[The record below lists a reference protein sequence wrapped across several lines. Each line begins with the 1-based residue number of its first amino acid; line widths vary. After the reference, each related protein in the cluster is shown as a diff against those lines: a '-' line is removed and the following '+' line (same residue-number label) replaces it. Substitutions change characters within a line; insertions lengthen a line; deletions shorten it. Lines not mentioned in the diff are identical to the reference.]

1 MWNSISTIDV
11 LLHNPTLKYIILF
24 QILRENESI
33 SNFSAFLATPD
44 NITWGLESRNT
55 MIRVIARGSG
65 KSTYLEN
72 RSPGAAMNPFLG
84 LAGTVAAGMDGI
96 RNKLELSAE
105 GPLENEY
112 GKLPG
117 SLEEALQALEN
128 DEVMVESLG
137 PEFVDWFGRVKRDE
151 LCSIQRNTELNGGDG
166 FKAEF
171 DFYSRWI

>member
-1 MWNSISTIDV
+1 
-11 LLHNPTLKYIILF
+11 
-24 QILRENESI
+24 
-33 SNFSAFLATPD
+33 
-44 NITWGLESRNT
+44 
-55 MIRVIARGSG
+55 
-65 KSTYLEN
+65 
-72 RSPGAAMNPFLG
+72 MNPFLG